1 MVLLLSAKGITWSTY
16 AGAHVSDIRAALNWE
31 RPQLDT
37 APAHEGHGGTA
48 PAPELVNPTSI
59 DYNSVIAAAGRAGI
73 SAPEELTLPTEP
85 GGGIAVIEIDKPYR
99 LTTNAATVDP
109 TSTSVN
115 SEIDYWR
122 DYSVV
127 AMLADWG
134 IRMHMGCCSAGSI
147 SFFYWVSR
155 WHC

>member
-1 MVLLLSAKGITWSTY
+1 M
-16 AGAHVSDIRAALNWE
+16 
-31 RPQLDT
+31 
-37 APAHEGHGGTA
+37 
-48 PAPELVNPTSI
+48 
-59 DYNSVIAAAGRAGI
+59 
-73 SAPEELTLPTEP
+73 
-85 GGGIAVIEIDKPYR
+85 
-99 LTTNAATVDP
+99 DP
-109 TSTSVN
+109 TSTSVT

>member
-1 MVLLLSAKGITWSTY
+1 MVEQPIPPI
-16 AGAHVSDIRAALNWE
+16 H
-31 RPQLDT
+31 
-37 APAHEGHGGTA
+37 
-48 PAPELVNPTSI
+48 
-59 DYNSVIAAAGRAGI
+59 
-73 SAPEELTLPTEP
+73 LPTPITAHPTRTTSTQFPHRES
-85 GGGIAVIEIDKPYR
+85 R

-109 TSTSVN
+109 TSTSVT

-127 AMLADWG
+127 GMLADWG